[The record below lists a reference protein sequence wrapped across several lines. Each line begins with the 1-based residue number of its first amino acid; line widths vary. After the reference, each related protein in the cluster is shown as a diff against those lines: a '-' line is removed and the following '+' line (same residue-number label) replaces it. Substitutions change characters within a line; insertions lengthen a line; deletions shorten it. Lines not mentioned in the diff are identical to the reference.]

1 MCRELE
7 AELKRGRELAEQ
19 LVDHMLRM
27 NARSVELAVLRAKPD
42 GDLVNFRVV
51 AISDNSQ

>member
-19 LVDHMLRM
+19 LADHLLRM
-27 NARSVELAVLRAKPD
+27 NARSVEMAVLRAKPD
-42 GDLVNFRVV
+42 GTLVNFRVIT
-51 AISDNSQ
+51 ISDNPQ